1 MCQTKPIHTCGEQN
15 APRVVISDSGCTRGP
30 AVSRSRIAPYR
41 SLKCRFALVLC
52 RGGCGRRR
60 LFRRASILLFEGVW
74 GTPTGSVPLCHFVT
88 FPPHCGGI
96 VPSPTAWI
104 LDGRNKLIESQQARS
119 FTGKHRT
126 LLGFPRIAQ
135 LPSRLFRLFR
145 ARDVRNPRSITSP
158 YFALTGQRCH
168 PAWACGPM
176 LGLWG
181 SSGSE
186 MPSHFR
192 KCARLR
198 RAQRGYAL
206 QGRALR

>member
-1 MCQTKPIHTCGEQN
+1 MPPNPQ
-15 APRVVISDSGCTRGP
+15 GP
-30 AVSRSRIAPYR
+30 SFSERQKRKQKIVQGDCCPLENPLLGS
-41 SLKCRFALVLC
+41 ALA
-52 RGGCGRRR
+52 
-60 LFRRASILLFEGVW
+60 AS
-74 GTPTGSVPLCHFVT
+74 PD
-88 FPPHCGGI
+88 
-96 VPSPTAWI
+96 PTAGI

-126 LLGFPRIAQ
+126 LLGFPRVAQ